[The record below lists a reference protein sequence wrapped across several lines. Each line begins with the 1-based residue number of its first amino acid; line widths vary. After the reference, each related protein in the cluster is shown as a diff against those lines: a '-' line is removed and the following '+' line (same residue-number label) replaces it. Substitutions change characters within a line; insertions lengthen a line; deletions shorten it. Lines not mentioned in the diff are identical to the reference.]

1 MATIPAGILSQLEGA
16 IAGITTAFDSFDD
29 GMFIP
34 QLELSR
40 NMFANNLRSAA
51 GDLNPRTMKELD
63 FTFNDLRTFASEL
76 TDEDA
81 ARLAPSLAAI
91 EAALASLREAA
102 ALHPELVAAIR
113 VLRGKLKSRKS
124 GLERALFRPPG
135 SPAEPL
141 PYPPS
146 ELRDEA
152 SRIAEAL
159 QASGFDTPELD
170 ELTGSTDD
178 ELGQLSIERLVEEL
192 DLALD

>member
-1 MATIPAGILSQLEGA
+1 MAAIPEAMLAQLEGA
-16 IAGITTAFDSFDD
+16 IAGMTAAFESFDD
-29 GMFIP
+29 AMFIP

-40 NMFANNLRSAA
+40 NMFANNLRAAA

-76 TDEDA
+76 TDDDA
-81 ARLAPSLAAI
+81 ARLAPSLATI
-91 EAALASLREAA
+91 EASLATLRSAA
-102 ALHPELVAAIR
+102 ALPADLVAAIQA
-113 VLRGKLKSRKS
+113 LRAKLKARK
-124 GLERALFRPPG
+124 GALERALYRPPE
-135 SPAEPL
+135 SAPEPI
-141 PYPPS
+141 PHSPS

-159 QASGFDTPELD
+159 KSNGFDTPELD

-178 ELGQLSIERLVEEL
+178 ELGQLGIERLVEEL